1 MQPLAI
7 VAVTTGAV
15 MLIGVAVTL
24 IRARRGPRG
33 VRAARSGPAGFN
45 SWHQH
50 GTIPLVAAGLAL
62 GAISRIGSGQTSA
75 THDIMIAVTTVLLLG
90 ALLCAVAGA
99 AAATRRRD
107 PTVTEPD

>member
-24 IRARRGPRG
+24 IRARRGPQGGART
-33 VRAARSGPAGFN
+33 ARSGQAGFN

-62 GAISRIGSGQTSA
+62 GAISRIGGGQTSA
-75 THDIMIAVTTVLLLG
+75 THEIMIAVTTVLLLG
-90 ALLCAVAGA
+90 ALLCALAGA

-107 PTVTEPD
+107 PTV

>member
-24 IRARRGPRG
+24 IRARRGSPG
-33 VRAARSGPAGFN
+33 ARAARSGSAGFN

-62 GAISRIGSGQTSA
+62 GAISRIGGGQTSA
-75 THDIMIAVTTVLLLG
+75 THDIMIGVTTALLLG
-90 ALLCAVAGA
+90 ALLCALAGA

-107 PTVTEPD
+107 RTVAEPD

>member
-24 IRARRGPRG
+24 IRARRA
-33 VRAARSGPAGFN
+33 RAARSGPAGFN

-90 ALLCAVAGA
+90 ALVCALAGA
-99 AAATRRRD
+99 TAATRRRD
-107 PTVTEPD
+107 RTVAEPD